1 MVLDVSCQIIFLEE
15 IKDMLKQI
23 EVDIY
28 KDAME
33 EYATEFYKK
42 QYTTI
47 SHICPLYCRLRL
59 PLDMAMDIFTIF
71 VDKFMEPLASQE
83 IIKKIIESERNRM
96 RDNIGEIVRLGVEW
110 RQGKTSM
117 KDIDDILKK
126 RLDEAEKR
134 VY

>member
-1 MVLDVSCQIIFLEE
+1 
-15 IKDMLKQI
+15 
-23 EVDIY
+23 
-28 KDAME
+28 
-33 EYATEFYKK
+33 
-42 QYTTI
+42 
-47 SHICPLYCRLRL
+47 
-59 PLDMAMDIFTIF
+59 MDIFTIF

-83 IIKKIIESERNRM
+83 IIKKIIEPERNRM